1 MARGRRRRDESPEA
15 GVAAVYEGPEV
26 LSALLAR
33 AGSPLE
39 AAEVAE
45 RFAAAQAAGE
55 SRAETIPGLFPEEPR
70 FASPDDARRLYSN
83 LFGLWG
89 RVAAGL
95 GPTDDAP
102 EVAPPPPPPPPERGL
117 HPPGPLEADF
127 VELMWRH
134 LAGLPEREVRRL
146 HDRFQNGQPDL
157 ASWLDGVAL
166 PETGGLAAA
175 DLVFEAWAM
184 FDQGFDDRLGR
195 VAWKEIQVLEA
206 EPPPLESEQ
215 PALAS
220 YVAEQLDN
228 LADDEP
234 GFGAA
239 ERAQVER
246 VAAAA
251 AAALGRAVAPE
262 PGRNDA

>member
-1 MARGRRRRDESPEA
+1 MARARRRRDDSPDA
-15 GVAAVYEGPEV
+15 GVAAIYEGPEV
-26 LSALLAR
+26 LAALLAR

-39 AAEVAE
+39 AAEVAD

-55 SRAETIPGLFPEEPR
+55 SRAEAIPRLFPEEPR
-70 FASPDDARRLYSN
+70 FASPDDARRLYGN

-89 RVAAGL
+89 RVEAGL
-95 GPTDDAP
+95 GPADDAP
-102 EVAPPPPPPPPERGL
+102 EVAPPPPPAPPERGL
-117 HPPGPLEADF
+117 HPAGPLAADF
-127 VELMWRH
+127 VELMWRY
-134 LAGLPEREVRRL
+134 LAGAPERETRRL
-146 HDRFQNGQPDL
+146 RDRFQNGQPDL

-166 PETGGLAAA
+166 PEAGGLAAA

-184 FDQGFDDRLGR
+184 FDRGFDDRLGR
-195 VAWKEIQVLEA
+195 VAWKEIQALEA
-206 EPPPLESEQ
+206 EPPPMESEQ

-228 LADDEP
+228 LADEEP

-246 VAAAA
+246 VVAAA
-251 AAALGRAVAPE
+251 AAALGRAVAQE
-262 PGRNDA
+262 PGQSDA